1 MDFEFSPQEIAWR
14 EEVRQFFK
22 NELPPGTVE
31 RLKKD
36 QKCTNPYD
44 HELYMKFMKSGYGG
58 ITWPKQYGGRG
69 LPKLYEAIFLEE
81 MGYWQAPMGT
91 WNVFVNTQNFLG
103 NSMARQGTE
112 EQKQR
117 WLPKIL
123 SGEFRTSNGI
133 TEPDAGTDA
142 ANAQTTAVEDGDS
155 FIVNGTKIFNNA
167 HRVDWITTVLRTDRN
182 VPKHRGISIMLINL
196 HSPGVTVKPTYV
208 TLGGWERSEVNFSDV
223 RVPKENLIGILN
235 RGWIY
240 LMGYLQEERV
250 SLSMV
255 GKSVRAMHSLVDY
268 LRTNRP
274 ELLKSP
280 GVRSA
285 LAEVKCEI
293 ESSRLLAYW
302 AVWKL
307 GQGVDAG
314 PEIGMCKV
322 AIAESAG
329 KMANLCLEILGPIG
343 QLVEAHP
350 SPDWLPLKGE
360 FMEWYADIRVDQ
372 VAGGSS
378 EVLRNQLAQR
388 CLGLP
393 RG

>member
-14 EEVRQFFK
+14 EEASQFFR
-22 NELPPGTVE
+22 NECPSEKVE
-31 RLKKD
+31 RLRIE
-36 QKCTNPYD
+36 QRCTNPYD
-44 HELYMKFMKSGYGG
+44 HDLYMKIVKSGYAG
-58 ITWPKQYGGRG
+58 ITWPQQYGGRG
-69 LPKLYEAIFLEE
+69 LPKMFEAIFLEE

-103 NSMARQGTE
+103 NSLARQGTE
-112 EQKQR
+112 EQKRR
-117 WLPKIL
+117 WLPRIL

-142 ANAQTTAVEDGDS
+142 ANAQTTASEDGDS

-182 VPKHRGISIMLINL
+182 VPKHKGISVLLINL

-223 RVPKENLIGILN
+223 RVPKENLIGVLN

-255 GKSVRAMHSLVDY
+255 GKSVRAMNRLVDY
-268 LRTNRP
+268 LRVKDP
-274 ELLKSP
+274 DSLKSP

-285 LAEVKCEI
+285 LADIKCGI

-314 PEIGMCKV
+314 AEIGMCKV
-322 AIAESAG
+322 AIAEASG
-329 KMANLCLEILGPIG
+329 RMSNLCLEILGPAG
-343 QLVEAHP
+343 QLTESCP
-350 SPDWLPLKGE
+350 SPEWLPLHGE
-360 FMEWYADIRVDQ
+360 FIEWYADIRVEQ